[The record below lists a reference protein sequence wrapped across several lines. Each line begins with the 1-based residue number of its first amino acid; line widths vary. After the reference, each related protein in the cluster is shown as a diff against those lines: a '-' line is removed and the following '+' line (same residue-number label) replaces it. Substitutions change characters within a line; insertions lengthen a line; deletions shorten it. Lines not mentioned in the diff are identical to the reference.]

1 MDAIWRFFS
10 GEDDSCPAPER
21 SAQRTSV
28 WGFLTG
34 QHAQK
39 TFPQAASAYHE
50 AGHARAARVGGAAVM
65 GMEVHA
71 DGSGKTKWTWN
82 PVWTWELSRATAE
95 RKRRADL
102 VVYVAGQESECQY
115 LMDRHGYS
123 YKEALRATHAGAGSG
138 RRDFKRRAEGTGYT
152 FEGMRGE
159 VHGLV
164 RRHAYTIETNAKP
177 LDRHG
182 RRGGTWA

>member
-1 MDAIWRFFS
+1 M
-10 GEDDSCPAPER
+10 GTP
-21 SAQRTSV
+21 RTSRV
-28 WGFLTG
+28 LCGREDAWQSAEPQTRWSPDLMISWTFRGLTSNM
-34 QHAQK
+34 Q
-39 TFPQAASAYHE
+39 P
-50 AGHARAARVGGAAVM
+50 RAAV
-65 GMEVHA
+65 ETT
-71 DGSGKTKWTWN
+71 STWN
-82 PVWTWELSRATAE
+82 PVWTWELSRATDE
-95 RKRRADL
+95 QKRRADL

-123 YKEALRATHAGAGSG
+123 YKEALRATHAGAGSD
-138 RRDFKRRAEGTGYT
+138 RRDFKRRAEGAGYT

>member
-1 MDAIWRFFS
+1 MGAIWKFFS
-10 GEDDSCPAPER
+10 GEDDTSPASEQ

-34 QHAQK
+34 QHAPK
-39 TFPQAASAYHE
+39 TFPEQTATAYHE
-50 AGHARAARVGGAAVM
+50 AGHARAAQVGGATVT
-65 GMEVHA
+65 GMEVA
-71 DGSGKTKWTWN
+71 GGDGETTWTWN
-82 PVWTWELSRATAE
+82 PVWTWGRSRATDDQ
-95 RKRRADL
+95 KRRAEL
-102 VVYVAGQESECQY
+102 LVYVAGQESECQY

-123 YKEALRATHAGAGSG
+123 YKEALRATHEGASSD
-138 RRDFKRRAEGTGYT
+138 RKKFKQKAEGTGYT
-152 FEGMRGE
+152 FEGMRKE
-159 VHGLV
+159 AHRLV